1 MSLSA
6 RLAAHRDG
14 ERLRLRLGTAFIE
27 PRPDLWPQGDPAAT
41 DEWIRSNA
49 FDILAAL
56 ELALYRDGRDVR
68 RLPHRLHW
76 VRWLLDDLDVSSI
89 ANQSR

>member
-56 ELALYRDGRDVR
+56 ELALRTGETCAACRIG
-68 RLPHRLHW
+68 
-76 VRWLLDDLDVSSI
+76 SI
-89 ANQSR
+89 GCSGCSTIWT